1 VTVGSMEEELYA
13 SLAEVVRKD
22 YPGSIVTHFT
32 AVVTVVDD
40 EGTEMILT
48 LDRPEQALWQSMGL
62 LKFVEELRS
71 ALIKDRVTQDEDEDE

>member
-1 VTVGSMEEELYA
+1 MEEELYS

-22 YPGSIVTHFT
+22 YPGSIITHFT

-48 LDRPEQALWQSMGL
+48 LDRPDQALWQSMGML
-62 LKFVEELRS
+62 DFVREMRR
-71 ALIKDRVTQDEDEDE
+71 ALIAARVNEQDESD